1 MSAHHSPSRS
11 PGPPAP
17 AATPPTVST
26 ATASTLIPVLPAAP
40 PGCPP
45 ASSRSPRSANSTFS
59 IRPAADV
66 ATTVRNDP
74 RGRRRQRRPPRL
86 ARADPVSTKPNPL
99 PRDLHGR
106 PHPYALRVCG
116 PSLTPL
122 PQVATFR
129 RIAPPRAT
137 GTAPAGRR
145 ELNGPTDSVSP
156 SAGALDLLPGLQ
168 RDLNMTDNNAS
179 ENLQDLTLDTGWRVG
194 PRPAKGTGRNRW
206 LLLRLLQSQ

>member
-1 MSAHHSPSRS
+1 MARTPKPRLRREVEYTDEFESWWTRLTDGEQDRATADESTKSTRRAMSAHHSPSRS

-137 GTAPAGRR
+137 GTAPAPPR
-145 ELNGPTDSVSP
+145 T
-156 SAGALDLLPGLQ
+156 Q
-168 RDLNMTDNNAS
+168 RTH
-179 ENLQDLTLDTGWRVG
+179 
-194 PRPAKGTGRNRW
+194 
-206 LLLRLLQSQ
+206 